1 MSAIFGFPAT
11 ATNAAVL
18 QRRGL
23 VLLLTALLLLGSGTL
38 ARSINHAR
46 LA

>member
-1 MSAIFGFPAT
+1 MNAIFGFPAT
-11 ATNAAVL
+11 ATNAALL

-23 VLLLTALLLLGSGTL
+23 VLLLAALLLLG
-38 ARSINHAR
+38 ARGLRRSAGRAR